1 MLVKNGLRYGGQ
13 IQVENGVPMM
23 RNDYRADFY
32 CEDNQTVGYNATFQ
46 EANEKCADLGLQ
58 IAFFPGM
65 FESHGIVFSIP

>member
-1 MLVKNGLRYGGQ
+1 
-13 IQVENGVPMM
+13 MM

-65 FESHGIVFSIP
+65 FEIHGIVFSIP